1 MEMLDRIFRFAT
13 ASFKATRKVKF
24 KYISTIHAIS
34 TSFFSV
40 FIGNE
45 FVEKIAFEMLIF
57 IHFETMHV
65 RVPLQKY
72 S

>member
-1 MEMLDRIFRFAT
+1 MKFAT
-13 ASFKATRKVKF
+13 TSFKATRKVEF

-65 RVPLQKY
+65 RVPLRKY

>member
-1 MEMLDRIFRFAT
+1 MKFAT
-13 ASFKATRKVKF
+13 TSFKATREVES

-45 FVEKIAFEMLIF
+45 FVEKIAFEILIF
-57 IHFETMHV
+57 IHFETTHV

>member
-1 MEMLDRIFRFAT
+1 MKFAT
-13 ASFKATRKVKF
+13 TSFKATRKVES